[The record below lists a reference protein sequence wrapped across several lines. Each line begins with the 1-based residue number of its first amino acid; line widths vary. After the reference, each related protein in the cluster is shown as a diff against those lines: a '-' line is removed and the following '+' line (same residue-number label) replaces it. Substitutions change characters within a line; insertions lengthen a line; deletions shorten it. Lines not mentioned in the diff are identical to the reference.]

1 MTNKNNVK
9 IFWNNASCGETLY
22 YKGDSDKNAYIN
34 QSVMRYN
41 LEPYIIDFANFEFS
55 ADLSILEIGVG
66 MGADHQKFAENGAK
80 LTGIDLTERA
90 IELTKNRFKIFNL
103 HSNLSIGDAE
113 KLKFEN
119 NTFDLV
125 YSWGVIHHS
134 PNTQSAVNEIHRV
147 LKDEGEAK
155 IMIYY
160 KFSFVGYMLWIR
172 YALLKFKPFT
182 TLNYIYSN
190 YLESPGT
197 KAYSISE
204 ARHLFKDFKNVEI
217 KTVLTHGDLLS
228 SEAGQRHKGFLLYIA
243 RLIYPRLI
251 IKYFFPKNGLFMLI
265 SAKK

>member
-113 KLKFEN
+113 KLNFEN
-119 NTFDLV
+119 
-125 YSWGVIHHS
+125 
-134 PNTQSAVNEIHRV
+134 
-147 LKDEGEAK
+147 
-155 IMIYY
+155 
-160 KFSFVGYMLWIR
+160 GY
-172 YALLKFKPFT
+172 F
-182 TLNYIYSN
+182 
-190 YLESPGT
+190 
-197 KAYSISE
+197 
-204 ARHLFKDFKNVEI
+204 
-217 KTVLTHGDLLS
+217 
-228 SEAGQRHKGFLLYIA
+228 
-243 RLIYPRLI
+243 
-251 IKYFFPKNGLFMLI
+251 
-265 SAKK
+265 